1 MLYAVTYQI
10 EGICGPGGS
19 VDTSRDEIMRF
30 AKSMAEIALHQMDD
44 AVSVVEWYDLDGNET
59 DPRKLL
65 QSNDLDEVAN
75 IISQISDAMKSQR
88 AGYLD
93 LWEYGDIFRLIE
105 EHEVTT
111 WCSEALKDQIAQVQK
126 VYFALVRNLSDEWL
140 DV

>member
-1 MLYAVTYQI
+1 
-10 EGICGPGGS
+10 
-19 VDTSRDEIMRF
+19 MRF
-30 AKSMAEIALHQMDD
+30 AKSMAETALDQMDD

-93 LWEYGDIFRLIE
+93 LWEYGDVFRLIE